1 MKSTIGDRIR
11 AVLEKY
17 PEVRRNR
24 AKLRAVYYTTRDAEK
39 GDIEWNTDHSNTD
52 TALTWF
58 QRDSEGYRVLPETF
72 HMQSL
77 SEYLYDPSKDPSW
90 AKRLGD
96 GIKLIFNDG
105 KFTLAP

>member
-24 AKLRAVYYTTRDAEK
+24 AKLRAVYYTTRNAEN
-39 GDIEWNTDHSNTD
+39 GDIVWNTDHSNTD

-58 QRDSEGYRVLPETF
+58 QRDSEGYRVLPETL
-72 HMQSL
+72 HMKSL

-96 GIKLIFNDG
+96 VIKLIFNDG